1 MKLSKILMTSSLI
14 LSSLFAAAQNKD
26 AKETVFN
33 PHWYIQGQFGVQETL
48 GETCFGKLI
57 TPNGQLAVGY
67 NFSSKF
73 GARLAVNAW
82 QSKGAL
88 ELDNVV
94 NKWKW
99 NYVAPTIDITADL
112 TNIIG
117 GYNPKR
123 IVAVGVF
130 AGVGA
135 NFAFSND
142 EAARVKTALLNR
154 GIDALRLYWSGT
166 KTRFVG
172 QMGAT
177 LDFKISSRVSLGI
190 ELQANVLPDAYNS
203 KKAGNA
209 DWYFNAL
216 AGVKIAL
223 GKSSKTKTKVVP
235 APSVI
240 HDTVYVDRVVEKVVE
255 KRIEVPVEVKTEAA
269 EVKETLRRDVFFTI
283 AKTVV
288 TKAEMGKVEEVA
300 NFMKKHPSANVVIT
314 GYADKGTGNK
324 AINLRLAKNRAAAV
338 VDVLVNKYGISKSR
352 IIAKSMD
359 ESMEQPY
366 NDPIQNRV
374 AICVVE

>member
-1 MKLSKILMTSSLI
+1 
-14 LSSLFAAAQNKD
+14 
-26 AKETVFN
+26 
-33 PHWYIQGQFGVQETL
+33 
-48 GETCFGKLI
+48 
-57 TPNGQLAVGY
+57 
-67 NFSSKF
+67 
-73 GARLAVNAW
+73 
-82 QSKGAL
+82 
-88 ELDNVV
+88 
-94 NKWKW
+94 
-99 NYVAPTIDITADL
+99 
-112 TNIIG
+112 
-117 GYNPKR
+117 
-123 IVAVGVF
+123 
-130 AGVGA
+130 
-135 NFAFSND
+135 
-142 EAARVKTALLNR
+142 
-154 GIDALRLYWSGT
+154 
-166 KTRFVG
+166 
-172 QMGAT
+172 MGAT

-223 GKSSKTKTKVVP
+223 GKSSKTKVVP
-235 APSVI
+235 APTVI